1 MKTVH
6 DYLNDSRITCD
17 PEMMSALEPVKR
29 IHAIRLKIQD
39 EAKQMGEAAYN
50 KRLEAS
56 LAQRGIAI
64 CYDRIGKG
72 RIRSQYA
79 GR

>member
-6 DYLNDSRITCD
+6 DYLNDSRITED

-39 EAKQMGEAAYN
+39 EAKELGEVEYN
-50 KRLEAS
+50 KRLEAN

-72 RIRSQYA
+72 RIKSQSA
-79 GR
+79 